1 MESTNQENFFETD
14 TQQEKRQQRAKK
26 EGNTFGNP
34 LRMPSKLLAVI
45 KDTKSNNSVFVAESG
60 GRVSKVDIEVSF
72 SHTSSENPLI
82 LTSGLLNPFH
92 QSARVSSTS
101 IQNQGLTTSQTRTT
115 TAKYT
120 GPSVPVTCLATG
132 GPSNNTLF
140 AGSWDKAIWSWDV
153 ATRRPGRKYDG
164 HSDFVKALVCGRLGD
179 KTILISGGADK
190 KIIVWDAD
198 AGRKLHVLQ
207 DPTTTM
213 MSLQSLAIDPILST
227 ADEIVLVSASS
238 DPHIRRWRVSLDSY
252 AQLPFDQ
259 PAGEKAAAVGEEK
272 LTIQEHETSV
282 YKVLFDITGDEV
294 DLWTASADGT
304 AKCLLREKAF
314 TSEDAFEHGDFVRAV
329 ALTGD
334 WVVTGGIS
342 QQIKVWDRTSGK
354 LYALLDAHFDEITDF
369 VVLRDPAGRSSSDV
383 LCSVGIDCTLR
394 TWPLDRKGLDAA
406 VEEIRVASEIV
417 DGQEAEGEKKK
428 EDDKEPLMTAE
439 EEAELAALM
448 EDD

>member
-60 GRVSKVDIEVSF
+60 GRVSKVNTE
-72 SHTSSENPLI
+72 
-82 LTSGLLNPFH
+82 
-92 QSARVSSTS
+92 
-101 IQNQGLTTSQTRTT
+101 TRTT

-140 AGSWDKAIWSWDV
+140 AGSWDKAIWSWDI
-153 ATRRPGRKYDG
+153 ATRRPGRKFDG

-213 MSLQSLAIDPILST
+213 MSLQSLAIDPILSS

-238 DPHIRRWRVSLDSY
+238 DPHIRRWRISLDSY

-259 PAGEKAAAVGEEK
+259 PAGEKAAGEEK

-406 VEEIRVASEIV
+406 VEEIRVASEAV
-417 DGQEAEGEKKK
+417 DGQEAEGDKKK

>member
-1 MESTNQENFFETD
+1 MESSNQENFFETD

-26 EGNTFGNP
+26 EGNPFGNP

-45 KDTKSNNSVFVAESG
+45 KDTKSNTSVFVAESG
-60 GRVSKVDIEVSF
+60 GRVS
-72 SHTSSENPLI
+72 
-82 LTSGLLNPFH
+82 
-92 QSARVSSTS
+92 RVNTE
-101 IQNQGLTTSQTRTT
+101 TRTI

-132 GPSNNTLF
+132 GTSHNILF
-140 AGSWDKAIWSWDV
+140 AGSWDKAVWSWDV
-153 ATRRPGRKYDG
+153 ATRRPGRKYEG

-179 KTILISGGADK
+179 KNILISGGADK

-213 MSLQSLAIDPILST
+213 MSLQSLAIDPVLSG
-227 ADEIVLVSASS
+227 ADEIVLVSGSS
-238 DPHIRRWRVSLDSY
+238 DPHIRRWKITLDSY
-252 AQLPFDQ
+252 AQLPFD
-259 PAGEKAAAVGEEK
+259 AAAREKSAAGEEK

-282 YKVLFDITGDEV
+282 YKVLFDVTGDDV

-304 AKCLLREKAF
+304 TKCLLREKAF
-314 TSEDAFEHGDFVRAV
+314 SSEDAFEHGDFVRAI

-334 WVVTGGIS
+334 WVVTGGIN
-342 QQIKVWDRTSGK
+342 QHIKVWDRTSGQ

-369 VVLRDPAGRSSSDV
+369 VVLRDPAGRSSDV

-406 VEEIRVASEIV
+406 VEEIRAAAEAV
-417 DGQEAEGEKKK
+417 DGQEGEEKRK